1 VIVLNEGIV
10 VVVRGIIAFFSL
22 LIFTRLLGKQQ
33 VSQLTLFEYINGITI
48 GSMASTLTTDLS
60 SAAWPHWVG
69 LVVWALLVFLVQL
82 SSIKFPQLSHY
93 INGKP
98 QVLIANGKILE
109 TTMKEIRYSL
119 YDLLEQLRTNDIFDI
134 NQVEFA
140 ILETNGKLTVQ
151 KKSQYQPVTPKDMNI
166 STDYQGL
173 STEIIYN
180 GIILEH
186 NLQKLNLD
194 KIWLNSQLKSRGI
207 KSPTEVYLAMINTSG
222 ELFIDLYK
230 DRLYTHLKV

>member
-1 VIVLNEGIV
+1 MNEGIV

>member
-1 VIVLNEGIV
+1 MNEGIV

-22 LIFTRLLGKQQ
+22 LVFTRLLGKQQ

-134 NQVEFA
+134 GQVEFA

-207 KSPTEVYLAMINTSG
+207 KSPTEVYLAMLNTSG

>member
-22 LIFTRLLGKQQ
+22 LVFTRLLGKQQ

-134 NQVEFA
+134 GQVEFA

-207 KSPTEVYLAMINTSG
+207 KSPTEVYLAMLNTSG

>member
-1 VIVLNEGIV
+1 MNEGIV

-33 VSQLTLFEYINGITI
+33 VSQLTLFEYILGITI

-69 LVVWALLVFLVQL
+69 LVVWALLVYLVQL
-82 SSIKFPQLSHY
+82 MAIKFPKVSHY

-98 QVLIANGKILE
+98 QILIANGKILE
-109 TTMKEIRYSL
+109 TTMREIRYSL

-134 NQVEFA
+134 SQVEFA
-140 ILETNGKLTVQ
+140 ILETNGKLTVL

-166 STDYQGL
+166 STDYQGI

-180 GIILEH
+180 GIVLEH

-194 KIWLNSQLKSRGI
+194 KIWLNNQLKSRGI
-207 KSPTEVYLAMINTSG
+207 KSCTEVYIAMLNTSG
-222 ELFIDLYK
+222 ELYIDLYK